1 MWSLSAEKERKL
13 THLTDGCKR
22 RARIE
27 SPCHLPL
34 QGNGLVRIFDGL
46 GLGLCFFDAAPCT
59 CALIEI
65 LVAILYM
72 ADISKSKTGC
82 ISVKG
87 AREHNLKN
95 LDVEIPRD
103 QLVVITGVSG
113 SGKSSLAF
121 DTVYAEGYRKYID
134 SLSTKA
140 RAVLEQLPRPNVD
153 FIQGL
158 SPVIALEQRSGSGG
172 NPRSTVA
179 TITEIADFARVLW
192 AVCGTQYCP
201 KDGGLVERR
210 SMDDC
215 LTRVFAEPEGSRLM
229 ILAPW
234 ISAKPA
240 VLREEL
246 PRLQQRGFQRVR
258 LNGEI
263 RRLDERDLIDSKA
276 NEISVEIVVDRIVLR
291 PDQRSRLADSLE
303 LAFSEG
309 EDRAI
314 ILIEDSA
321 ADGGWRQLPLSNRLS
336 CVKCGTVYDQVTPR
350 HFSWNHAEGACAE
363 CGGLG
368 ETLQFQPELLVP
380 DPEKSVKQGAIKPW
394 RLGSKQMIIKRNA
407 MLKQLADQLPFDP
420 TVAWAELASETKQQI
435 LHGTGSRQFSFKL
448 KGGNTKPE
456 IMTFEGVINDL
467 ERTRRETSSDGLRAR
482 LMAYQ
487 TSSRC
492 AACDGRRLRPE
503 SLSVLIEGVSVSE
516 FLAMS
521 LSEAQGFVANLE
533 GSDAYQSVGDAV
545 RGLSSRL
552 AFLNEVGL
560 SYLTLNRGYTT
571 LSGGEA
577 QRVRLATQ
585 LGMSLIGV
593 VYILDE
599 PSIGLHPLDNRRL
612 IRTLCGLRDR
622 GNSVVVVEH
631 DGDTMRAADHLI
643 ELGPGAG
650 IEGGEL
656 IYQGAPEAAYDAE
669 GSRSGPFLSGRHR
682 VEKYADTLRP
692 KGDWLTVLGAT
703 EHNLK
708 QVDARF
714 PVGLLTVVCGV
725 SGSGKS
731 TLVND
736 ILAKAAAFKLN
747 RAKQVPGRHKGLS
760 GLDYFTSVIQVDQSP
775 IGRSP
780 RSNPATFTKL
790 FDSLRDLF
798 AKCSLAK
805 VRGYKSSRFSFNV
818 SGGRCERC
826 KGDGV
831 IKLDMQFMADVYTEC
846 PSCMGKR
853 YNRETLDVRFKGYS
867 IADVLA
873 MSVDEALQV
882 FSKQPRIAEK
892 LKTLRDVGL
901 GYVKLGQPATTLS
914 GGEAQRIKL
923 SLELSKRQQ
932 GETLY
937 ILDEPTTGLH
947 WLDVQRLMDLILK
960 LRDAGNTI
968 LIIEHD
974 LDVIR
979 MADWVLELGPE
990 GGAAG
995 GEIVYQG
1002 DLPSFLKGEPV
1013 TETQKVMNSL
1023 ESYNK

>member
-1 MWSLSAEKERKL
+1 MKTPNSSPIAE
-13 THLTDGCKR
+13 T
-22 RARIE
+22 
-27 SPCHLPL
+27 
-34 QGNGLVRIFDGL
+34 
-46 GLGLCFFDAAPCT
+46 
-59 CALIEI
+59 
-65 LVAILYM
+65 
-72 ADISKSKTGC
+72 

-87 AREHNLKN
+87 AREHNLRN
-95 LDVEIPRD
+95 ISVDIPRN

-140 RAVLEQLPRPNVD
+140 RMVLEQIPRPDVD
-153 FIQGL
+153 FIEGL
-158 SPVIALEQRSGSGG
+158 SPVIAVEQRTGSGG

-179 TITEIADFARVLW
+179 TVTEIADFARVLW
-192 AVCGTQYCP
+192 SVCGTAYCP
-201 KDGGLVERR
+201 KDGGLIERR

-215 LTRVFAEPEGSRLM
+215 LTRVFAEPEGSRMM

-234 ISAKPA
+234 MVTKPA
-240 VLREEL
+240 ILREEL

-258 LNGEI
+258 LNGEV

-276 NEISVEIVVDRIVLR
+276 SEIAVEIVVDRIVLR
-291 PDQRSRLADSLE
+291 EDQRSRLADSLE

-309 EDRAI
+309 DDRAI
-314 ILIEDSA
+314 LLIQDKG
-321 ADGGWRQLPLSNRLS
+321 ADEWRELALSNRLS
-336 CVKCGTVYDQVTPR
+336 CVVCGTVYEPLTPR
-350 HFSWNHAEGACAE
+350 HFSWNHAEGACEA

-380 DPEKSVKQGAIKPW
+380 DPSKSVKKGAIKPW

-407 MLKQLADQLPFDP
+407 ILKQLAEQLPFDP
-420 TVAWAELASETKQQI
+420 NLPWDELDASVRKQI
-435 LHGTGSRQFSFKL
+435 LHGTGERLFSFKL
-448 KGGNTKPE
+448 KGGNSKPE
-456 IMTFEGVINDL
+456 MMPFEGVLADL
-467 ERTRRETSSDGLRAR
+467 EATRRTTSSDGLRAR

-492 AACDGRRLRPE
+492 EACDGKRLNAA
-503 SLSVLIEGVSVSE
+503 SLNVLIEGIAITD
-516 FLAMS
+516 FLGMS
-521 LSEAQGFVANLE
+521 LQEAETFVAKLQQNE
-533 GSDAYQSVGDAV
+533 QYQSVSDAV

-552 AFLNEVGL
+552 LFLNEVGL
-560 SYLTLNRGYTT
+560 SYLTLNRAYAT

-585 LGMSLIGV
+585 LGMSLVGV
-593 VYILDE
+593 VYLLDE

-612 IRTLCGLRDR
+612 IHTLTGLRDR

-650 IEGGEL
+650 SQGGEL
-656 IYQGAPEAAYDAE
+656 IFEGAPEAAYKSKT
-669 GSRSGPFLSGRHR
+669 SRSGMFLSGAQR
-682 VEKYADTLRP
+682 VEKYADTLEP
-692 KGDWLTVLGAT
+692 KQDWLIVRGAK
-703 EHNLK
+703 ENNLK
-708 QVDARF
+708 EIDARI
-714 PVGLLTVVCGV
+714 PVGLLSVVCGM

-747 RAKQVPGRHKGLS
+747 RAKAIPGKHQRIE
-760 GLDYFTSVIQVDQSP
+760 GLDNFSSVVQVNQDP

-780 RSNPATFTKL
+780 RSNPATYTKL
-790 FDSLRDLF
+790 FDQLRDLF

-805 VRGYKSSRFSFNV
+805 IRGYKGSRFSFNI

-846 PSCMGKR
+846 PSCHGRR
-853 YNRETLDVRFKGYS
+853 YNRETLDVRFKGFS
-867 IADVLA
+867 IADVLE
-873 MSVDEALQV
+873 MSVDEALEV
-882 FSKQPRIAEK
+882 FNKQPRIYEK
-892 LKTLRDVGL
+892 LRTLSDVGL
-901 GYVKLGQPATTLS
+901 GYIKLGQPATTLS

-947 WLDVQRLMDLILK
+947 WLDVQRLMDLLFK
-960 LRDAGNTI
+960 LRNAGNTI
-968 LIIEHD
+968 IVIEHD

-979 MADWVLELGPE
+979 MADWLLELGPE
-990 GGAAG
+990 GGDAG
-995 GEIVYQG
+995 GQLIYSGNATDFTKAQ
-1002 DLPSFLKGEPV
+1002 DTP
-1013 TETQKVMNSL
+1013 TQQAL
-1023 ESYNK
+1023 L

>member
-1 MWSLSAEKERKL
+1 MKSS
-13 THLTDGCKR
+13 
-22 RARIE
+22 
-27 SPCHLPL
+27 SPSHA
-34 QGNGLVRIFDGL
+34 
-46 GLGLCFFDAAPCT
+46 DA
-59 CALIEI
+59 
-65 LVAILYM
+65 
-72 ADISKSKTGC
+72 

-95 LDVEIPRD
+95 ISLKIPRN

-121 DTVYAEGYRKYID
+121 DTIYAEGYRKYID

-140 RAVLEQLPRPNVD
+140 RMVLEQIPRPDVD

-158 SPVIALEQRSGSGG
+158 SPVIALEQHTGG
-172 NPRSTVA
+172 NGSPRSTVA
-179 TITEIADFARVLW
+179 TVTEVADFARVLW
-192 AVCGTQYCP
+192 AVCGTPYCP
-201 KDGGLVERR
+201 KDGGIIERR

-215 LTRVFAEPEGSRLM
+215 LTRVFAEPDKSRLM

-234 ISAKPA
+234 MITKPA
-240 VLREEL
+240 ILREEL

-258 LNGEI
+258 INGEV
-263 RRLDERDLIDSKA
+263 RRLDESDLIDSKA
-276 NEISVEIVVDRIVLR
+276 AEIVVEIVVDRIVLNA
-291 PDQRSRLADSLE
+291 DQRSRLADSLD

-309 EDRAI
+309 GDRAI
-314 ILIEDSA
+314 VLIEDNA
-321 ADGGWRQLPLSNRLS
+321 ADGGWRELPLSNRLA
-336 CVKCGTVYDQVTPR
+336 CVTCGDVYDPISPR
-350 HFSWNHAEGACAE
+350 HFSWNHAEGACSE

-380 DPEKSVKQGAIKPW
+380 DRLKTVKTGAIKPW

-407 MLKQLADQLPFDP
+407 ILKQLAEQLPFDP
-420 TVAWAELASETKQQI
+420 NVSWDELDAEVREQI

-448 KGGNTKPE
+448 KGGNSTPE
-456 IMTFEGVINDL
+456 TMEFAGVLADL
-467 ERTRRETSSDGLRAR
+467 ENMRLTTTSDGLRAR

-492 AACDGRRLRPE
+492 ETCEGRRLRPS
-503 SLSVLIEGVSVSE
+503 SLSVLIEGTSISD
-516 FLAMS
+516 FLGMS
-521 LSEAQGFVANLE
+521 LQEAEAFVGSLQANASYE
-533 GSDAYQSVGDAV
+533 TVSDAVH
-545 RGLSSRL
+545 GLAQRL
-552 AFLNEVGL
+552 SFLNEVGL
-560 SYLTLNRGYTT
+560 SYLTLNRSYAT

-612 IRTLCGLRDR
+612 IKTLLGLRDS

-631 DGDTMRAADHLI
+631 DADTMRAADHLI

-650 IEGGEL
+650 VEGGEL
-656 IYQGAPEAAYDAE
+656 IFEGEPEASHSAPT
-669 GSRSGPFLSGRHR
+669 SRSGAFLSGRQQ
-682 VEKYADTLRP
+682 VEKSVATLKP
-692 KGDWLTVLGAT
+692 AKNWLTVKEAS
-703 EHNLK
+703 ENNLK
-708 QVDARF
+708 SVTAAF
-714 PVGLLTVVCGV
+714 PVGLLTVICGL

-731 TLVND
+731 TLVNG

-747 RAKQVPGRHKGLS
+747 RAKSIPGKHKGVD
-760 GLDYFTSVIQVDQSP
+760 GLDHFTSVVQVDQSP

-780 RSNPATFTKL
+780 RSNPATYTKL
-790 FDSLRDLF
+790 FDQLRDLY

-805 VRGYKSSRFSFNV
+805 IRGYKPSRFSFNV

-831 IKLDMQFMADVYTEC
+831 IKLDMQFMADVYSEC
-846 PSCMGKR
+846 TSCRGQR
-853 YNRETLDVRFKGYS
+853 YNRETLDVRFKGFS

-873 MSVDEALQV
+873 MSVDEALAI
-882 FSKQPRIAEK
+882 FDKQPRIAEK
-892 LKTLRDVGL
+892 LRTLSDVGL
-901 GYVKLGQPATTLS
+901 GYIKIGQPATTLS

-947 WLDVQRLMDLILK
+947 WLDVQRLMDLLFK

-979 MADWVLELGPE
+979 LADWLIELGPE
-990 GGAAG
+990 GGDGG
-995 GEIVYQG
+995 GEIVFAG
-1002 DLPSFLKGEPV
+1002 DVDTFGEGS
-1013 TETQKVMNSL
+1013 ETPTQQVFGS
-1023 ESYNK
+1023 

>member
-1 MWSLSAEKERKL
+1 MSSTDAHRK
-13 THLTDGCKR
+13 D
-22 RARIE
+22 
-27 SPCHLPL
+27 S
-34 QGNGLVRIFDGL
+34 
-46 GLGLCFFDAAPCT
+46 
-59 CALIEI
+59 
-65 LVAILYM
+65 
-72 ADISKSKTGC
+72 

-95 LDVEIPRD
+95 ISVDIPRNR
-103 QLVVITGVSG
+103 LVVITGVSG

-121 DTVYAEGYRKYID
+121 DTIYADGYRKYID

-140 RAVLEQLPRPNVD
+140 RMVLEQIPRPDVD
-153 FIQGL
+153 YIEGL
-158 SPVIALEQRSGSGG
+158 SPVIALEQRTGGGG

-179 TITEIADFARVLW
+179 TVTEIADFARVLW
-192 AVCGTQYCP
+192 AVCGTPYCP
-201 KDGGLVERR
+201 KDGGLIERR

-215 LTRVFAEPEGSRLM
+215 LTRIYAEPEGSRLM

-234 ISAKPA
+234 MTAKPA
-240 VLREEL
+240 ILREEL

-263 RRLDERDLIDSKA
+263 RRLDESDLIDSKA
-276 NEISVEIVVDRIVLR
+276 PSIAVEIVVDRVVLK
-291 PDQRSRLADSLE
+291 PDQRSRLADSLD

-309 EDRAI
+309 DDRAL
-314 ILIEDSA
+314 ILVEEGD
-321 ADGGWRQLPLSNRLS
+321 GWRELPLSNRLA
-336 CVKCGTVYDQVTPR
+336 CVNCGDVYERVSPR
-350 HFSWNHAEGACAE
+350 HFSWNHAEGACPD

-368 ETLQFQPELLVP
+368 ETLQFQPELIVP
-380 DPEKSVKQGAIKPW
+380 DPGISVKKGAIKPW
-394 RLGSKQMIIKRNA
+394 RLGSKQMIIRHNA
-407 MLKQLADQLPFDP
+407 ILKQLAEQLPFDP
-420 TVAWAELASETKQQI
+420 ETPWEALEPDIREQI
-435 LHGTGSRQFSFKL
+435 LHGTGSRLFNFKL
-448 KGGNTKPE
+448 KGGNAKPE
-456 IMTFEGVINDL
+456 SVQFEGVLADL
-467 ERTRRETSSDGLRAR
+467 ENIRRTTTSDGLRAR

-492 AACDGRRLRPE
+492 ETCKGRRLQKA
-503 SLSVLIEGVSVSE
+503 SLTVLVEGRAITDLLALSLQEAEAFVDALGANPAYAQVS
-516 FLAMS
+516 
-521 LSEAQGFVANLE
+521 
-533 GSDAYQSVGDAV
+533 DAV
-545 RGLSSRL
+545 RGLGSRL
-552 AFLNEVGL
+552 SFLNEVGL
-560 SYLTLNRGYTT
+560 SYLTLNRPYAT

-585 LGMSLIGV
+585 LGMSLVGV
-593 VYILDE
+593 VYLLDE

-612 IRTLCGLRDR
+612 IRTLSALRDR

-631 DGDTMRAADHLI
+631 DGETMLAADHLI

-650 IEGGEL
+650 AEGGRL
-656 IYQGAPEAAYDAE
+656 IYQGRPEGSFEDKH
-669 GSRSGPFLSGRHR
+669 SRSGMFLSGASR
-682 VEKYADTLRP
+682 VEKDAATLRP
-692 KGDWLTVLGAT
+692 KAGWLCVEGARAN
-703 EHNLK
+703 NLK
-708 QVDARF
+708 NIDARF
-714 PVGLLTVVCGV
+714 PVGLLTVVCGI

-747 RAKQVPGRHKGLS
+747 RAKTIPGKHTKLT
-760 GLDYFTSVIQVDQSP
+760 GLDHFASVIQVDQSP

-780 RSNPATFTKL
+780 RSNPATFTKM
-790 FDSLRDLF
+790 FDPLRDLF

-805 VRGYKSSRFSFNV
+805 IRGYKANRFSFNV

-831 IKLDMQFMADVYTEC
+831 IKLDMQFMADVYADC
-846 PSCMGKR
+846 PSCHGRR
-853 YNRETLDVRFKGYS
+853 YNRETLDIRFKGQS
-867 IADVLA
+867 IADVLE
-873 MSVDEALQV
+873 MSVDEALEV
-882 FSKQPRIAEK
+882 FRKQPRIAEK
-892 LKTLRDVGL
+892 LQTLADVGL

-947 WLDVQRLMDLILK
+947 WLDVQRLMDLLFK

-979 MADWVLELGPE
+979 LADWIVELGPE
-990 GGAAG
+990 GGIAG
-995 GEIVYQG
+995 GELLYAGDAVEFCQG
-1002 DLPSFLKGEPV
+1002 SGTP
-1013 TETQKVMNSL
+1013 TQSVM
-1023 ESYNK
+1023 

>member
-1 MWSLSAEKERKL
+1 MTLFMKPSRPA
-13 THLTDGCKR
+13 H
-22 RARIE
+22 A
-27 SPCHLPL
+27 
-34 QGNGLVRIFDGL
+34 
-46 GLGLCFFDAAPCT
+46 DA
-59 CALIEI
+59 
-65 LVAILYM
+65 
-72 ADISKSKTGC
+72 

-87 AREHNLKN
+87 AREHNLQN
-95 LDVEIPRD
+95 ISLEIPRD

-121 DTVYAEGYRKYID
+121 DTIYAEGYRKYID

-140 RAVLEQLPRPNVD
+140 RMVLEQIPRPDVD

-158 SPVIALEQRSGSGG
+158 SPVIALEQRTGGGGS
-172 NPRSTVA
+172 PRSTVA
-179 TITEIADFARVLW
+179 TVTEIADFARVLW
-192 AVCGTQYCP
+192 AVCGTPYCP
-201 KDGGLVERR
+201 KDGGIIERR

-215 LTRVFAEPEGSRLM
+215 LTRVFAEPDKSRLM

-234 ISAKPA
+234 MITKPA
-240 VLREEL
+240 ILREEL

-258 LNGEI
+258 INGDI
-263 RRLDERDLIDSKA
+263 RRLDEPDLIDSKA
-276 NEISVEIVVDRIVLR
+276 KEIVVEIVVDRIVLNA
-291 PDQRSRLADSLE
+291 DQRSRLADSLD

-309 EDRAI
+309 GDRAI
-314 ILIEDSA
+314 VLIEDKT
-321 ADGGWRQLPLSNRLS
+321 ADGGWRELPLSNRLA
-336 CVKCGTVYDQVTPR
+336 CVTCGDVYDPISPR
-350 HFSWNHAEGACAE
+350 HFSWNHAEGACSE

-380 DPEKSVKQGAIKPW
+380 DPLKTVKKGAIKPW

-407 MLKQLADQLPFDP
+407 ILKQLAEQLPFDP
-420 TVAWAELASETKQQI
+420 NVPWDELDAEVCEQI

-448 KGGNTKPE
+448 KGGNSKPE
-456 IMTFEGVINDL
+456 TMEFAGVLADL
-467 ERTRRETSSDGLRAR
+467 EEMRRTTTSDGLRAR

-487 TSSRC
+487 TSSIC
-492 AACDGRRLRPE
+492 ETCHGRRLRPS
-503 SLSVLIEGVSVSE
+503 SLSVLIEGVSIAD
-516 FLAMS
+516 FLGLS
-521 LSEAQGFVANLE
+521 LHEAEAFVGGLQTNASYE
-533 GSDAYQSVGDAV
+533 TVSDAVH
-545 RGLSSRL
+545 GLAQRL
-552 AFLNEVGL
+552 SFLNEVGL
-560 SYLTLNRGYTT
+560 SYLTLNRSYAT

-612 IRTLCGLRDR
+612 IQTLLGLRDR

-631 DGDTMRAADHLI
+631 DADTMRAADHLI

-650 IEGGEL
+650 VEGGEL
-656 IYQGAPEAAYDAE
+656 IFEGEPGASYTATA
-669 GSRSGPFLSGRHR
+669 SRSGAFLSGRQQ
-682 VEKYADTLRP
+682 VEKSVETLKP
-692 KGDWLTVLGAT
+692 TKNWLTVKEAT
-703 EHNLK
+703 ENNLK
-708 QVDARF
+708 SVTAAF
-714 PVGLLTVVCGV
+714 PVGLLTVVCGL

-731 TLVND
+731 TLVNG

-747 RAKQVPGRHKGLS
+747 RAKSIPGKHQGVA
-760 GLDYFTSVIQVDQSP
+760 GLDHFTSVVQVDQSP

-780 RSNPATFTKL
+780 RSNPATYTKL
-790 FDSLRDLF
+790 FDQLRGLY

-805 VRGYKSSRFSFNV
+805 IRGYKTSRFSFNV

-831 IKLDMQFMADVYTEC
+831 IKLDMQFMADVYSEC
-846 PSCMGKR
+846 TSCHGQR

-873 MSVDEALQV
+873 MSVDEALAV
-882 FSKQPRIAEK
+882 FEKQPRIAEK
-892 LKTLRDVGL
+892 LRTLSDVGL
-901 GYVKLGQPATTLS
+901 GYIKIGQPATTLS

-932 GETLY
+932 GGTLY

-947 WLDVQRLMDLILK
+947 WLDVQRLMDLLFK
-960 LRDAGNTI
+960 LREAGNTI

-979 MADWVLELGPE
+979 LADWIIELGPE
-990 GGAAG
+990 GGDGGGQLVFAG
-995 GEIVYQG
+995 DV
-1002 DLPSFLKGEPV
+1002 
-1013 TETQKVMNSL
+1013 ETFENGSETPTQQVF
-1023 ESYNK
+1023 